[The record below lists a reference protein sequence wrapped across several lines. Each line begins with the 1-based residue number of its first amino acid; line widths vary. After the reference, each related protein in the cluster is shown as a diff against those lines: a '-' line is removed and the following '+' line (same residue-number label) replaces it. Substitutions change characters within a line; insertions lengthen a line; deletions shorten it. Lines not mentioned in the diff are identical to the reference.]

1 MLTHISVR
9 GAREHNLKGVDVDI
23 PRDTLTVITGLS
35 GSGKS
40 SLAFDTIYAE
50 GQRRYVESLSA
61 YARQFL
67 EMMQKPDVDHIEGLS
82 PAISIEQKTTSRNP
96 RSTVATVTE
105 IYDYMRLL
113 WARVGIPYSPA
124 TGLPIAAQTVS
135 QMVDRV
141 MALPA
146 GTRALLLAPVVR
158 GRKGEFKKDMAE
170 WQRAG
175 FTRVR
180 IDGEIYEID
189 EAPALDKKYK
199 HDVEVVVDRVVVGP
213 DVATRLADSFETA
226 LKLADG
232 LAYVDLVDGTVAG
245 LPTPS
250 PLGGEGRGEGAPQA
264 ASPVAPPHPT
274 LSPDGERAKGN
285 SGDSRTPFVSSEVE
299 KQAPSD
305 ALATLG
311 GAMKGAGVPANRIVF
326 SEKFACPVS
335 GFTIA
340 EIEPRLFSFNAPQG
354 ACPACDGLGEKML
367 FDEELV
373 VPNHAL
379 SLKKGAV
386 VPWAKSQPP
395 SPYYMQVLG
404 SLAREFGF
412 SLDTSWGDLP
422 GEVQL
427 IILHGTGGKPVTLT
441 FVDGRKSYDVKKPF
455 EGVIGNLNRRLL
467 STESAWM
474 REELSKYQSSA
485 PCETCHGARL
495 KPEALAVKIGMRD
508 ISSVTHLSV
517 VDALA
522 WFAGVPEM
530 LTAQQRE
537 IARAILK
544 EIDERLGFLNN
555 VGLDYLNLDRT
566 SGTLSGGESQRI
578 RLASQIGSGLSG
590 VLYVLDEPSIG
601 LHQRDN
607 DMLLATLRR
616 LRDLGNTVLVVEHDE
631 DAIRSADYILD
642 MGPGAGVHGGAVV
655 ARGTLDEILATK
667 GSVTA
672 DYLNGTRRIE
682 VPTKRR
688 KGNGKKLT
696 LTGAT
701 ANNLKNVTA
710 SIPLGTFT
718 CVTGV
723 SGSGKSSFTID
734 TLYAAAAR
742 ALNGAR
748 IVSGKYEKIT
758 GLQHLDKVID
768 IDQSPIG
775 RTPRSNPATYT
786 GAFTQIRDWFAGLP
800 ESLARGYKPGRFSFN
815 VKGGRCE
822 ACSGDGLIKIEMH
835 FLPDVYVTCDVCAG
849 RRYNRETLEV
859 KFKGMS
865 IADVLDMTVEDAVE
879 FFKAVPP
886 IREKMAM
893 LAEVGLGYV
902 KVGQQATTLS
912 GGEAQRVKL
921 AKELAR
927 RSTGQTLYILDEPTT
942 GLHFEDVRKLLEV
955 LHALVEQG
963 NTVVVIE
970 HNLDVIK
977 TADWVLDLGP
987 EGGVKGGEVVAEG
1000 TPEQVVKEGRSF
1012 TGRYLAPLLGKVPVA
1027 VA

>member
-1 MLTHISVR
+1 MLTKISVR
-9 GAREHNLKGVDVDI
+9 GAREHNLKDVDIDI

-67 EMMQKPDVDHIEGLS
+67 ELMQKPDVDHIEGLS

-124 TGLPIAAQTVS
+124 TGEPIAAQTVS

-141 MALPA
+141 MALPE
-146 GTRALLLAPVVR
+146 GTRLYLLAPVVR
-158 GRKGEFKKDMAE
+158 GRKGEYRKELAE
-170 WQRAG
+170 WQKAG
-175 FTRVR
+175 FARVR
-180 IDGEIYEID
+180 IDGTIHDID

-199 HDVEVVVDRVVVGP
+199 HDIEVVVDRLVVGGEI
-213 DVATRLADSFETA
+213 ATRLAESFETA

-232 LAYVDLVDGTVAG
+232 LAYVDPADPVE
-245 LPTPS
+245 PHTPKS
-250 PLGGEGRGEGAPQA
+250 EILGNNA
-264 ASPVAPPHPT
+264 
-274 LSPDGERAKGN
+274 PDG
-285 SGDSRTPFVSSEVE
+285 
-299 KQAPSD
+299 
-305 ALATLG
+305 
-311 GAMKGAGVPANRIVF
+311 RIVF

-335 GFTIA
+335 GFTIS

-354 ACPACDGLGEKML
+354 ACPACDGLGEKLL
-367 FDEELV
+367 FDEDLV
-373 VPNHAL
+373 VPNHML
-379 SLKKGAV
+379 SIKKGAV
-386 VPWAKSQPP
+386 VPWAKSNPP

-404 SLAREFGF
+404 SLAREYKFDIETPW
-412 SLDTSWGDLP
+412 SDLP
-422 GEVQL
+422 PEVQSV
-427 IILHGTGGKPVTLT
+427 ILHGSKGKPVTLT
-441 FVDGRKSYDVKKPF
+441 FIDGKKKYDVSKPF
-455 EGVIGNLNRRLL
+455 EGVIGNLNRRMLQ
-467 STESAWM
+467 TDSAWM
-474 REELSKYQSSA
+474 REELSKYQSAA
-485 PCETCHGARL
+485 PCEVCGGARL
-495 KPEALAVKIGMRD
+495 KPEALAVKIAMKD
-508 ISSVTHLSV
+508 ISYATHLSV
-517 VDALA
+517 VDALQ
-522 WFAGVPEM
+522 FFTDMPQHLGD
-530 LTAQQRE
+530 QQNA
-537 IARAILK
+537 IAERILK
-544 EIDERLGFLNN
+544 EIVERLGFLNN

-607 DMLLATLRR
+607 DMLLKTLRR

-631 DAIRSADYILD
+631 DAIRTADYIID
-642 MGPGAGVHGGAVV
+642 MGPGAGVRGGQVV
-655 ARGTLDEILATK
+655 AQGTLKQILKSK
-667 GSVTA
+667 GSITA
-672 DYLNGTRRIE
+672 DYLNGTRE
-682 VPTKRR
+682 VPVPATRR

-696 LTGAT
+696 VHNAV
-701 ANNLKNVTA
+701 ANNLRGVTA
-710 SIPLGTFT
+710 SLPLGTFT
-718 CVTGV
+718 CITGV

-742 ALNGAR
+742 ELNGAR
-748 IVSGKYEKIT
+748 IVQGKHDKIT
-758 GLQHLDKVID
+758 GLQYLDKVID

-786 GAFTQIRDWFAGLP
+786 GSFTQIRDWFAGLP
-800 ESLARGYKPGRFSFN
+800 ESQARGYKPGRFSFN

-822 ACSGDGLIKIEMH
+822 ACQGDGVLKIEMH
-835 FLPDVYVTCDVCAG
+835 FLPDVYVTCDVCHGA
-849 RRYNRETLEV
+849 RYNRETLEV
-859 KFKGMS
+859 KFKGHS
-865 IADVLDMTVEDAVE
+865 IADVLDMTVEDAAE

-886 IREKMAM
+886 IRDKMAM
-893 LAEVGLGYV
+893 LVEVGLGYV

-921 AKELAR
+921 AKELSR
-927 RSTGQTLYILDEPTT
+927 RATGNTLYILDEPTT

-987 EGGVKGGEVVAEG
+987 EGGVKGGEIVAEG
-1000 TPEQVVKEGRSF
+1000 TPEKVAKAKGSF
-1012 TGRYLAPLLGKVPVA
+1012 TGKYLAPLLEKRA
-1027 VA
+1027 VE

>member
-124 TGLPIAAQTVS
+124 TGLPITAQTVS

-141 MALPA
+141 MTLPE
-146 GTRALLLAPVVR
+146 GTRAYLLAPAVR
-158 GRKGEFKKDMAE
+158 GRKGEYRKELAE
-170 WQRAG
+170 WQKAG

-180 IDGEIYEID
+180 VDGLFFDIED
-189 EAPALDKKYK
+189 APALDKKYK
-199 HDVEVVVDRVVVGP
+199 HDIEIVVDRIVVREGIE
-213 DVATRLADSFETA
+213 TRLADSFETA

-232 LAYVDLVDGTVAG
+232 LAYLDLADAPAEPVEAKAV
-245 LPTPS
+245 
-250 PLGGEGRGEGAPQA
+250 LGDN
-264 ASPVAPPHPT
+264 APP
-274 LSPDGERAKGN
+274 G
-285 SGDSRTPFVSSEVE
+285 
-299 KQAPSD
+299 
-305 ALATLG
+305 
-311 GAMKGAGVPANRIVF
+311 RIVF

-335 GFTIA
+335 GFTIP

-354 ACPACDGLGEKML
+354 ACPSCDGLGEKL
-367 FDEELV
+367 YFDPELV
-373 VPNHAL
+373 VPNESL
-379 SLKKGAV
+379 SIKAGAI
-386 VPWAKSQPP
+386 VPWAKSNPP
-395 SPYYMQVLG
+395 SPYYMQVLA
-404 SLAREFGF
+404 SLARHYDF
-412 SLDTSWGDLP
+412 SLDTPWKDLP
-422 GEVQL
+422 EAIRDV
-427 IILHGTGGKPVTLT
+427 ILNGSGGTVIRLT
-441 FVDGRKSYDVKKPF
+441 FQDGRKSYDVNKSF
-455 EGVIGNLNRRLL
+455 NGVVGNLNRRLL
-467 STESAWM
+467 QTESAWM
-474 REELSKYQSSA
+474 REELAKYQASA
-485 PCETCHGARL
+485 PCETCGGARL
-495 KPEALAVKIGMRD
+495 KPEARAVKIAGED
-508 ISSVTHLSV
+508 ISISTRRSV
-517 VDALA
+517 VDALH
-522 WFAGVPEM
+522 WFGSLNEK
-530 LTAQQRE
+530 LNDQQQQ
-537 IARAILK
+537 IAKAILK
-544 EIDERLGFLNN
+544 EINERLGFLNN
-555 VGLDYLNLDRT
+555 VGLDYLNLNRT

-607 DMLLATLRR
+607 DRLLETLKR
-616 LRDLGNTVLVVEHDE
+616 LRDLGNTVIVVEHDE
-631 DAIRSADYILD
+631 DAIRHADYIID
-642 MGPGAGVHGGAVV
+642 MGPGAGVHGGEVV
-655 ARGTLDEILATK
+655 ARGSLADIEAAE
-667 GSVTA
+667 GSLTA
-672 DYLNGTRRIE
+672 DYLAGRREIL
-682 VPTKRR
+682 VPKKRR
-688 KGNGKKLT
+688 KGTGKKLT
-696 LTGAT
+696 VKGARE
-701 ANNLKNVTA
+701 NNLRDVTA

-734 TLYAAAAR
+734 TLYAASAR

-748 IVSGKYEKIT
+748 IIAGKHDKIE
-758 GLQHLDKVID
+758 GLQYLDKVID

-786 GAFTQIRDWFAGLP
+786 GAFTNIRDWFAGLP
-800 ESLARGYKPGRFSFN
+800 ESGARGYKPGRFSFN

-822 ACSGDGLIKIEMH
+822 ACQGDGVIKIEMH
-835 FLPDVYVTCDVCAG
+835 FLPDVYVQCDVCHG
-849 RRYNRETLEV
+849 KRYNRETLEV
-859 KFKGMS
+859 KFKGKS

-879 FFKAVPP
+879 FFKAVPS
-886 IREKMAM
+886 IRDKMAM

-902 KVGQQATTLS
+902 TVGQQATTLS

-921 AKELAR
+921 AKELSR
-927 RSTGQTLYILDEPTT
+927 RATGQTLYILDEPTT

-977 TADWVLDLGP
+977 TADWILDLGP
-987 EGGVKGGEVVAEG
+987 EGGVKGGEVIAEG
-1000 TPEQVVKEGRSF
+1000 TPEQVAENPRSY
-1012 TGRYLAPLLGKVPVA
+1012 TGGYLKPLLAKGKRAAPTELELDA
-1027 VA
+1027 AE